1 MNMPNRLAMH
11 ARAFLS
17 GRHLF
22 LTVIILTGGLACFVP
37 AFANIEALSGSDG
50 ITFFETHK
58 SAIFILTGLLFF
70 LSFIIGILL
79 VSNHTKRKAERAVKL
94 LNDKLVEKNRELE
107 QVIYI
112 TSHDLRSPLVNIMGF
127 KRELDKACQRISSL
141 HETERDID
149 VFKKKLT
156 EICESDV
163 SFSLGFIEASINKID
178 SLLNGLL
185 RISRLGSA
193 ALELKPLDMEAL
205 AQEVVKTLK
214 FQSRECGATITVG
227 EMPPCLGDEY
237 MVNQIFT
244 NLLGNALK
252 YSDPARPGVISLH
265 GSRQGP
271 VSVYCVEDNGVGIS
285 QDNCERVFEIFQ
297 RAGANKGGEG
307 LGLTIVRKICD
318 RLNGRVRVES
328 EPGKGSRFFVMLPYA
343 KP

>member
-1 MNMPNRLAMH
+1 MNIPSRLAIH
-11 ARAFLS
+11 TRAFFS

-22 LTVIILTGGLACFVP
+22 LTAILLTGGLACFVP
-37 AFANIEALSGSDG
+37 AFAHIEALSGSGG

-127 KRELDKACQRISSL
+127 KSELDKAFQRIGCL
-141 HETERDID
+141 PGTERDID
-149 VFKKKLT
+149 VLQRKLT
-156 EICESDV
+156 EICETDIQY
-163 SFSLGFIEASINKID
+163 SLGYIDASIKKID
-178 SLLNGLL
+178 SLLSGLL

-193 ALELKPLDMEAL
+193 ALELKPLDMDTL
-205 AQEVVKTLK
+205 AQDVVKTVK
-214 FQSRECGATITVG
+214 FQSRECGATVTVG
-227 EMPPCLGDEY
+227 QMPPCLGDEY

-252 YSDPARPGVISLH
+252 YRDPARPCIIKLY
-265 GSRQGP
+265 GSKQGP
-271 VSVYCVEDNGVGIS
+271 VSVYCFEDNGVGIA
-285 QDNCERVFEIFQ
+285 QEDCERVFEIFQ
-297 RAGANKGGEG
+297 RAGTNKGGEG